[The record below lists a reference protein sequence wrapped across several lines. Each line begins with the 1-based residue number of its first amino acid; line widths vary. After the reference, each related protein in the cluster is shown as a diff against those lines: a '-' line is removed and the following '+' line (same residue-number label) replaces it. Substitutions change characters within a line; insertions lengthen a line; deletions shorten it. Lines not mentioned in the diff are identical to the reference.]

1 MKAEMTSTAI
11 QHIQHIELDGH
22 RLRVAIRP
30 GRRPALLLFNG
41 IGANL
46 ELLEP
51 LTRALDGIETITFD
65 VPGVGGSAP
74 RVKPYRLR
82 NLARLATRLLDRLGH
97 HEPVDVLGLSW
108 GGTLA
113 QQFARSHPD
122 RCRRLVLAATTA
134 GILMVP
140 GSPFVLGKLLSP
152 RRYADPEYL
161 TRIAPQLYGGDVR
174 RDPALIEAHREHLG
188 NPHWLGY
195 LYQQL
200 ALWGWSSLPWLAALR
215 QPTLVLAGRDDPI
228 VPLVNARVLA
238 MLIPRA
244 RLQVFD
250 DGHLFLLTR
259 PERIAPLLRDFL
271 GHDEP
276 GARPEPVEAGAPEAL
291 SGARARPPRPRGGV
305 WRAAL
310 PPAP

>member
-1 MKAEMTSTAI
+1 MTSTESPTI
-11 QHIQHIELDGH
+11 QQIELDGH

-74 RVKPYRLR
+74 RARPYRMR
-82 NLARLATRLLDRLGH
+82 SLARLATRLLDHLGH

-122 RCRRLVLAATTA
+122 RCRRLVLAATTP
-134 GILMVP
+134 GMLMVP
-140 GSPFVLGKLLSP
+140 GSPFVLGKLISP

-161 TRIAPQLYGGDVR
+161 SRIAAELYGGDVR
-174 RDPALIEAHREHLG
+174 RDPALIEAYRAHLG

-200 ALWGWSSLPWLAALR
+200 ALWGWSSLPWLPALR
-215 QPTLVLAGRDDPI
+215 LPTLVLAGRDDPI

-244 RLQVFD
+244 RLEVFD

-259 PERIAPLLRDFL
+259 PARVATLLRDFL
-271 GHDEP
+271 GHEEP
-276 GARPEPVEAGAPEAL
+276 ESRAEPASRVARAL
-291 SGARARPPRPRGGV
+291 SGARARRPRPREGAL
-305 WRAAL
+305 RAAL
-310 PPAP
+310 PPAQ

>member
-1 MKAEMTSTAI
+1 MKAEMTSTESPSI
-11 QHIQHIELDGH
+11 HHIELDGH

-82 NLARLATRLLDRLGH
+82 NLARLATRLLDHLGH
-97 HEPVDVLGLSW
+97 DGPVDVLGLSW

-134 GILMVP
+134 GMLMVP

-161 TRIAPQLYGGDVR
+161 SRIAPQLYGGDVR

-195 LYQQL
+195 LYQQF
-200 ALWGWSSLPWLAALR
+200 ALWGWSSLPWLPALR

-244 RLQVFD
+244 RLHVFD

-259 PERIAPLLRDFL
+259 PGRIAPLLRDFL
-271 GHDEP
+271 GHEAPDAPPQP
-276 GARPEPVEAGAPEAL
+276 GAAEAL
-291 SGARARPPRPRGGV
+291 SGARARRSRPRGGV

-310 PPAP
+310 PPAQ

>member
-1 MKAEMTSTAI
+1 MKAEMTSTGI
-11 QHIQHIELDGH
+11 DPIQHIELDGH

-30 GRRPALLLFNG
+30 GKRPALLLFNG

-65 VPGVGGSAP
+65 VPGVGGSAL
-74 RVKPYRLR
+74 RLKPYRMR
-82 NLARLATRLLDRLGH
+82 NLARLAARLLDHLGH

-134 GILMVP
+134 GMLMVP

-152 RRYADPEYL
+152 RRYGDPEYL
-161 TRIAPQLYGGDVR
+161 TRIAPHLYGGDVR
-174 RDPALIEAHREHLG
+174 RDPALIEAHVEHFG

-195 LYQQL
+195 LNQQF
-200 ALWGWSSLPWLAALR
+200 ALWGRSSLPWLPALR

-228 VPLVNARVLA
+228 VPLVNARLLA

-244 RLQVFD
+244 RLHVLD

-259 PERIAPLLRDFL
+259 PERMASLLRDFL
-271 GHDEP
+271 GHEEP
-276 GARPEPVEAGAPEAL
+276 GTRPEPAAGAAEAL
-291 SGARARPPRPRGGV
+291 SGARARRARPPGGV

-310 PPAP
+310 PPVP